1 MSDLTPVHFAGIRWR
16 LMDFSA
22 EELLKLRVYM
32 SRLDIKSIDELLAY
46 VKAQDTIITG
56 LALRV

>member
-1 MSDLTPVHFAGIRWR
+1 MT
-16 LMDFSA
+16 
-22 EELLKLRVYM
+22 LRVYM

>member
-1 MSDLTPVHFAGIRWR
+1 MG
-16 LMDFSA
+16 FSA
-22 EELLKLRVYM
+22 EELMTLRVYM